1 MVHKYLQPGKSLNTQ
16 CSQFMIL
23 PAFMI
28 FLAGEYSNSDYTASE
43 RRLPYSCSVP
53 DMDFCI
59 LLSNAL
65 DNAMQGDFILLEIKN
80 SMEGCSPGRTDGP
93 PVYQDEYISRKGA
106 EDKPS
111 GLYHL
116 GQDENDRPKVF
127 YDAPAKANA
136 SGREIENLRKKAA
149 LLKQQLSA
157 ASKDEEKTE
166 ELKKKLAAVQ
176 EELNRKDTDSY
187 RRQDASISSV
197 E

>member
-80 SMEGCSPGRTDGP
+80 SMEGCSPGREKTTEEASPNADDGTEECVTNTD
-93 PVYQDEYISRKGA
+93 
-106 EDKPS
+106 
-111 GLYHL
+111 
-116 GQDENDRPKVF
+116 KV
-127 YDAPAKANA
+127 D
-136 SGREIENLRKKAA
+136 REIENLRKKAA

-187 RRQDASISSV
+187 RRQNASISSV